1 MESSRTTGSRTTQTQ
16 TEMNLP
22 KADSMRYTRSPGARA
37 ARGFTLIE
45 IIIVIVLIGGILA
58 VVGGK
63 IMSNKDNANAKLART
78 ALTSLAA
85 QIGMYESDV
94 GALPED
100 LNALV
105 KSPGNADGW
114 LGPYAKESDLV
125 DPWKKPIEY
134 RRAGDDSYE
143 LISLGADKKPGGEG
157 VDKDIVVSP

>member
-1 MESSRTTGSRTTQTQ
+1 
-16 TEMNLP
+16 
-22 KADSMRYTRSPGARA
+22 MRHTRSPGARA

-63 IMSNKDNANAKLART
+63 IINNKNRADAKLAET
-78 ALTSLAA
+78 ALRSLSA
-85 QIGMYESDV
+85 QISMYESDV
-94 GALPED
+94 GALPESLD
-100 LNALV
+100 ALV

-114 LGPYAKESDLV
+114 LGPYAKETDLV

-134 RRAGDDSYE
+134 RRNGDDGFE
-143 LISLGADKKPGGEG
+143 LVSLGADKKAGGEG

>member
-1 MESSRTTGSRTTQTQ
+1 
-16 TEMNLP
+16 
-22 KADSMRYTRSPGARA
+22 MRHTRSPNAHA

-45 IIIVIVLIGGILA
+45 IVIVIVLIGGILA

-63 IMSNKDNANAKLART
+63 IVNNKNRADAKLAET
-78 ALTSLAA
+78 ALHSLAA

-94 GALPED
+94 GGLPEGLD
-100 LNALV
+100 ALV

-114 LGPYAKESDLV
+114 LGPYAKQADLV

-134 RRAGDDSYE
+134 RRAGDDSFE
-143 LISLGADKKPGGEG
+143 LVSLGADKRAGGEG